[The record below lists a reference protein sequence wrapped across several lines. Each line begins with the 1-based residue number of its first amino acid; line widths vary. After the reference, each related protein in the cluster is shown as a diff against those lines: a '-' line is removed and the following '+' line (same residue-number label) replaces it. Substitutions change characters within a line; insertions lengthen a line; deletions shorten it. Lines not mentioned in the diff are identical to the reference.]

1 MLKLKN
7 VDRIALAAMLVTA
20 LSIPLVG
27 HAAPDAR
34 NAGSRVV
41 LQDDTFQ
48 SVVPGMGVDEVVA
61 LIGQPARKERFDRLH
76 ATAWDYPYRD
86 SWGYEAVFSVMVGD
100 DGRVVSKISVRKDA
114 G

>member
-1 MLKLKN
+1 MLHLKTM
-7 VDRIALAAMLVTA
+7 DRIAIAAMLVTA

-34 NAGSRVV
+34 KAASRVV

-48 SVVPGMGVDEVVA
+48 SIVPGMGVADVVA
-61 LIGQPARKERFDRLH
+61 LIGQPSRKERFARLGT
-76 ATAWDYPYRD
+76 TAWDYPYRD
-86 SWGYEAVFSVMVGD
+86 SWGYDSVFSVIVGD
-100 DGRVVSKISVRKDA
+100 DNRVVSKISVRKDA